1 MGFLRKTENTEKGRV
16 ILETVI
22 SLAKQLKM
30 SVITEGVELA
40 EQAEGLRRM
49 GCDYF
54 QGYYYS
60 KPISVESFEKQ
71 YMPELEDD
79 KTDTLEIA

>member
-1 MGFLRKTENTEKGRV
+1 
-16 ILETVI
+16 
-22 SLAKQLKM
+22 M

-40 EQAEGLRRM
+40 EQAEGLRKM

-60 KPISVESFEKQ
+60 KPISVENFEEK
-71 YMPELEDD
+71 YMPELKAGKLDA
-79 KTDTLEIA
+79 LEIA